1 MAILYSYPTV
11 TPTSADLL
19 IGTSISSDGNENETR
34 TFTIGDII
42 GLVPAAGTGG
52 TVTRVKLINTD
63 GFVTITNPEVTT
75 AGDITVDLT
84 NNGGTANNTTYY
96 RGDGQWAVPPGTTAS
111 HQYTISASN
120 NAPNVDILLTDTVY
134 AGTPTFVKLVNG
146 AGINMSESSN
156 QITVTNTGVNNI
168 VSGTF
173 INVNTSTSGGTAQ
186 SPIVDLKNNSTT
198 PDATKFYR
206 GDGTWQT
213 IAAGG
218 TMSSWNLLGDTGT
231 ENIVEAESVKI
242 KGDGVGVSVAVA
254 DNGGVAEATIS
265 LASTTPV
272 TIAAANTS
280 QVYDAANTNKN
291 ISITGTTN
299 TQIALL
305 NVLSNSTDSYTS
317 PKVNNII
324 SLTTSE
330 YAALVSAGTTNA
342 NTLYIVI

>member
-1 MAILYSYPTV
+1 MAVIYSYPKA
-11 TPTSADLL
+11 TPTASDLL
-19 IGTSISSDGNENETR
+19 IGTLTSDASGENPTKS
-34 TFTIGDII
+34 FTISDII

-52 TVTRVKLINTD
+52 TVTSVGLTNTD
-63 GFVTITNPEVTT
+63 NFLTISNSPITT
-75 AGDITVDLT
+75 SGNISIDLT
-84 NNGGTANNTTYY
+84 NNGGTPDATTFY
-96 RGDGQWAVPPGTTAS
+96 RGDGQWAVPPNTVP
-111 HQYTISASN
+111 YTYTLTSVN
-120 NAPNVDILLTDTVY
+120 NAPNVDINLTDNLG
-134 AGTPTFVKLVNG
+134 AISFVKLING
-146 AGINMSESSN
+146 SGINMTSSNN

-168 VSGTF
+168 VGSTF
-173 INVNTSTSGGTAQ
+173 INVDTSTPTA
-186 SPIVDLKNNSTT
+186 PIINLKNNSTT

-265 LASTTPV
+265 LASTAPV

-330 YAALVSAGTTNA
+330 YAGLVSAGTTNA